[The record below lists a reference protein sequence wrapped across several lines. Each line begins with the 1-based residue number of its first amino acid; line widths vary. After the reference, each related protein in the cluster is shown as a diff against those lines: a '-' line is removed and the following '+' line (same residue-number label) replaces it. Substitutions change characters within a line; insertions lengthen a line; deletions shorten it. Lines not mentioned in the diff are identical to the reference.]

1 MTIPNPDTVL
11 ALLQGGPFTDHTAEK
26 VTFGSSAN
34 LTNTQ
39 ITVVIDGTVQL
50 PDTSAELVSWLAL
63 AVAASVREDKI
74 PGIVNRPPLKKVTSR
89 RLPAG
94 HDAPDAIT
102 RYEYRFVEV
111 SESPSTA
118 QAKVHRTISVTL
130 AVEQVTP
137 GASSD

>member
-1 MTIPNPDTVL
+1 MTIPNPSAVL
-11 ALLQGGPFTDHTAEK
+11 DLLRGGPFTDLTPEK

-34 LTNTQ
+34 LTKTQ

-94 HDAPDAIT
+94 HDGPDAIT

>member
-1 MTIPNPDTVL
+1 MTIPNPSAVL
-11 ALLQGGPFTDHTAEK
+11 GLLRGGPFTDLTPEKITA
-26 VTFGSSAN
+26 GWRAN

-63 AVAASVREDKI
+63 AVAASVREEKI
-74 PGIVNRPPLKKVTSR
+74 PGFVNRPPLKKVTSR

-111 SESPSTA
+111 SESPSAA